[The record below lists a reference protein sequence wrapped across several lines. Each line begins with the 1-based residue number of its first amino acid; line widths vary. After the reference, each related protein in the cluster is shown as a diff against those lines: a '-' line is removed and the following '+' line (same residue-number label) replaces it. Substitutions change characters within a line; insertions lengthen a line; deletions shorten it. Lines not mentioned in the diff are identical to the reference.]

1 MPMAKGIIK
10 IILTIGTMQFIEPTH
25 YTEIVMKPARWN
37 DDVMLDEHN
46 KKKPPPMPPLET
58 YQ

>member
-10 IILTIGTMQFIEPTH
+10 IILTIGTMQFIEPPH
-25 YTEIVMKPARWN
+25 YTEIIMKPARWN
-37 DDVMLDEHN
+37 DDVTLDEHN
-46 KKKPPPMPPLET
+46 KNKPPPRPPLKI